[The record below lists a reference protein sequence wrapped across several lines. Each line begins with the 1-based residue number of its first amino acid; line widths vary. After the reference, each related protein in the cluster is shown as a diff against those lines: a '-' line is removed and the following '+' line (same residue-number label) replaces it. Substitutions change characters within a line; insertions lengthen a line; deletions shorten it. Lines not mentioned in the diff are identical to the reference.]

1 MSDKKV
7 SVREA
12 RMELEFAMVQGD
24 KNKIAAAEKQLQE
37 ALIEAAERRRKTKS
51 ENRPLN
57 KRNH

>member
-24 KNKIAAAEKQLQE
+24 RNKIAAAEKQLQQALME
-37 ALIEAAERRRKTKS
+37 ATERRRKTKP
-51 ENRPLN
+51 EIRPLHE
-57 KRNH
+57 RE